1 MYPKPP
7 CQKKRLRSLRIGKI
21 LIAIFF
27 LSIASCPLSGPR
39 FSYSTENK
47 KAACRAAE
55 WTSFAY
61 MEDHICLNP
70 FFPFKNAEIHK
81 SGDFLSIMCWPNLPQ
96 YLADPIPN
104 APTLLTLSITK
115 GAQCRT
121 PRSRMQDQGPNTEHQ
136 FANFLGVVLILR
148 SIFWPLKRK
157 LMAFSCLIQLSSVPP
172 GV

>member
-1 MYPKPP
+1 MASTLNIDMYPKPP
-7 CQKKRLRSLRIGKI
+7 CQKNRLRSLRIGKI

-47 KAACRAAE
+47 KTACRAAE

-81 SGDFLSIMCWPNLPQ
+81 SGDFLSIMCWSNLR
-96 YLADPIPN
+96 PIWQILYPMLPHCFPLDSPKGPN
-104 APTLLTLSITK
+104 A
-115 GAQCRT
+115 
-121 PRSRMQDQGPNTEHQ
+121 
-136 FANFLGVVLILR
+136 
-148 SIFWPLKRK
+148 
-157 LMAFSCLIQLSSVPP
+157 
-172 GV
+172 

>member
-1 MYPKPP
+1 
-7 CQKKRLRSLRIGKI
+7 
-21 LIAIFF
+21 
-27 LSIASCPLSGPR
+27 
-39 FSYSTENK
+39 
-47 KAACRAAE
+47 
-55 WTSFAY
+55 

-104 APTLLTLSITK
+104 APALLSLRFTK
-115 GAQCRT
+115 GAECRT

-136 FANFLGVVLILR
+136 FANFLGVALILR

-157 LMAFSCLIQLSSVPP
+157 LMAFFCLMQLSRVPP
-172 GV
+172 RCVMLWRSPEMNFTRHHRVTKSFCIGSPLNRSQGRTYCINC